1 MLHVFLFVH
10 NRFLLRQKY
19 KQNGLCWLMHLRQIQ
34 TPVARPN
41 YLNVNTEKQHG
52 VSASI
57 WIPEAAPHQSMWKEP
72 RSWFL
77 FFIKVKT
84 PHVVTP
90 LFPNSWSPRPLLFSD
105 LCDVANTKSSDRF
118 ILGGK
123 CLQGNVQNTSI
134 CSFSSP
140 PHLPPFS

>member
-1 MLHVFLFVH
+1 MFSCLCITDFFWDTST
-10 NRFLLRQKY
+10 NKMGYADSCISDKY
-19 KQNGLCWLMHLRQIQ
+19 KPPLLGLTIWMLTQK
-34 TPVARPN
+34 N
-41 YLNVNTEKQHG
+41 NTVCLPPFGSQKL
-52 VSASI
+52 
-57 WIPEAAPHQSMWKEP
+57 PPYQSMWKEP